1 MGKWRR
7 RHLEELICEQ
17 PTIKQTLLSAFI
29 AAIPVTSFAESVL
42 RPYEP
47 QPAPTKSSFSV
58 LGVTPGDTLDAAS
71 GILSGHFGTDLAP
84 DIVVLSVRSSEGR
97 ELQHTY
103 AQRMISPWITP
114 FVRLS
119 SEPYEDVNVSL
130 ATGVL
135 EGRVLG
141 IDRTIVAT
149 GSDRPSAESAF
160 RQVEETFGPPS
171 LVHLDAYKSELIYA
185 YADGA
190 FIADLKAA
198 DPAPSNA
205 SVGSSDYLSDSTPCK
220 TAIGRSPIYQ
230 YRSSRGDDW
239 IGNCDLVF
247 RVVVEGSSAK
257 TTIRFSLN
265 DYALTRVNRDETD
278 RQINEALEQLQP
290 ASEIK
295 L

>member
-1 MGKWRR
+1 MRLG
-7 RHLEELICEQ
+7 LYSIC
-17 PTIKQTLLSAFI
+17 
-29 AAIPVTSFAESVL
+29 AALFPVTAIGQDTL
-42 RPYEP
+42 
-47 QPAPTKSSFSV
+47 APTSQPIDASIHSFTILDV
-58 LGVTPGDTLDAAS
+58 APGSDRGDAARA
-71 GILSGHFGTDLAP
+71 LSSHFGQALLDETTTLN
-84 DIVVLSVRSSEGR
+84 VRSSNGR
-97 ELQHTY
+97 SFQYEY
-103 AQRMISPWITP
+103 AQRLVSPWVTP
-114 FVRLS
+114 FVRMG
-119 SEPYEDVNVSL
+119 SEPYEEVNVSL

-149 GSDRPSAESAF
+149 GSDQPAAEAVF
-160 RQVEETFGPPS
+160 RQVEEAFGVPS

-205 SVGSSDYLSDSTPCK
+205 SVESSDYLSDGTPCK

-278 RQINEALEQLQP
+278 RQINEALQQPQP